1 MKQLLRPNTALQNE
15 IENTIIKY
23 RNRFNILQYDSIV
36 NDINQIINGFMPN
49 GNSKIK
55 RSMSMSSSCSRN
67 NLITFNAKTKTL
79 SSHNTIQ
86 SYSKTIISYKK
97 K

>member
-1 MKQLLRPNTALQNE
+1 MKQLLRPNTALQSE

-49 GNSKIK
+49 GNNKIK
-55 RSMSMSSSCSRN
+55 RSMSSSCSRN

-79 SSHNTIQ
+79 SNHNTIQ

>member
-1 MKQLLRPNTALQNE
+1 MKQLLRPNTALQSE
-15 IENTIIKY
+15 IEDTIIKY

-36 NDINQIINGFMPN
+36 NDINQIINGFMSN
-49 GNSKIK
+49 GNNKIK
-55 RSMSMSSSCSRN
+55 RSMSSSCSRN

-79 SSHNTIQ
+79 SNHN
-86 SYSKTIISYKK
+86 TIISYKK